1 MKRQCTILEK
11 TMNMNYTDKAR
22 QIQEYYKRIMDSRPE
37 SEKVESDSYAL
48 MASFLSVIEIVQE
61 ERGLTRKD
69 LAVMIK
75 TSPSYLTQVFRG
87 DKPLNFI
94 TLAKIQRALGIRF
107 SVGLK
112 QQKKETATRK
122 KAKLEYQY

>member
-1 MKRQCTILEK
+1 
-11 TMNMNYTDKAR
+11 MNYEVKGRDT
-22 QIQEYYKRIMDSRPE
+22 QERFRRIMNSLTE
-37 SEKVESDSYAL
+37 SEKIESDSFIL
-48 MASFLSVIEIVQE
+48 MSSFLSVIEIVQE
-61 ERGLTRKD
+61 EKGITRKE
-69 LAVMIK
+69 LASMIK

-112 QQKKETATRK
+112 QGKKLPTARK
-122 KAKLEYQY
+122 NAKLEFQH

>member
-1 MKRQCTILEK
+1 
-11 TMNMNYTDKAR
+11 MNYTDKAR

>member
-1 MKRQCTILEK
+1 
-11 TMNMNYTDKAR
+11 MNYEEKAR
-22 QIQEYYKRIMDSRPE
+22 QIQEYYRRMMDSRPE
-37 SEKVESDSYAL
+37 SEKLESDSYAL
-48 MASFLSVIEIVQE
+48 MASFLSVVEMIQE
-61 ERGLTRKD
+61 EKGITRKE
-69 LAVMIK
+69 LASLIK

-94 TLAKIQRALGIRF
+94 TLAKIQRVLGIRF

-112 QQKKETATRK
+112 QTKKEPTARK

>member
-1 MKRQCTILEK
+1 
-11 TMNMNYTDKAR
+11 MNYVNKAR
-22 QIQEYYKRIMDSRPE
+22 QIQEYYKKMMDSRPE
-37 SEKVESDSYAL
+37 LEKLESDSYAL
-48 MASFLSVIEIVQE
+48 MASFLSVIEMIQE
-61 ERGLTRKD
+61 EKGITRKE
-69 LAVMIK
+69 LAYLIK

-112 QQKKETATRK
+112 QTKKVSTTRK
-122 KAKLEYQY
+122 KAKLEYSTDSY

>member
-1 MKRQCTILEK
+1 
-11 TMNMNYTDKAR
+11 MNYEVIGRDT
-22 QIQEYYKRIMDSRPE
+22 QERFRRIMNSLTE
-37 SEKVESDSYAL
+37 SEKIDSDSFIL
-48 MASFLSVIEIVQE
+48 MSSFLSVIEIVQE
-61 ERGLTRKD
+61 EKGITRKE
-69 LAVMIK
+69 LASMIK

-112 QQKKETATRK
+112 QAKKEPTVRK
-122 KAKLEYQY
+122 KTKLEYQY

>member
-1 MKRQCTILEK
+1 
-11 TMNMNYTDKAR
+11 MNYVAKSRNTEER
-22 QIQEYYKRIMDSRPE
+22 FKRIMDSLTEPE
-37 SEKVESDSYAL
+37 KIESDSFIL
-48 MASFLSVIEIVQE
+48 MSSFLSLIEIAQKE
-61 ERGLTRKD
+61 KGITRKE
-69 LAVMIK
+69 LASLIK

-112 QQKKETATRK
+112 QTKKVSTTRK
-122 KAKLEYQY
+122 KAKLEYSTDSY